1 MRTRYLI
8 ACGLAALSLTVVTG
22 CGDETETATFTV
34 EAPPAGSDT
43 SAAAAEEPVSSGKK
57 PKVTVPDG
65 PPPKELQVKD
75 LKKGTGKTAKSGDDL
90 TMDYVGVSYSTG
102 KEFDSSFSAGQ
113 PFNFTLGQGSVIAG
127 WDEGIEG
134 MKVGG
139 RRELIIPPDKAY
151 GAQGSPPSIKPN
163 ETLIFV
169 VDLLAVN

>member
-8 ACGLAALSLTVVTG
+8 ACGLAALSLTVVAG

-34 EAPPAGSDT
+34 EAPASGDS
-43 SAAAAEEPVSSGKK
+43 SAAAAEEPASSGKK

-65 PPPKELQVKD
+65 APPKELVVKD
-75 LKKGTGKTAKSGDDL
+75 LKKGTGKTAKAGDDL

-113 PFNFTLGQGSVIAG
+113 PFNFTLGQGAVIAG

-163 ETLIFV
+163 ETLVFV

>member
-34 EAPPAGSDT
+34 EAPPAGSSDD
-43 SAAAAEEPVSSGKK
+43 AAAEEPVSSGKK
-57 PKVTVPDG
+57 PKVTVPEG
-65 PPPKELQVKD
+65 APPKKLVVKD
-75 LKKGTGKTAKSGDDL
+75 LEEGTGKAAKAGDEL

-113 PFNFTLGQGSVIAG
+113 PFNFTLGQGAVIAG

-163 ETLIFV
+163 ETLVFV

>member
-8 ACGLAALSLTVVTG
+8 ACGLAALSLTVAA
-22 CGDETETATFTV
+22 CGEETETATFTV
-34 EAPPAGSDT
+34 DAPPASSD
-43 SAAAAEEPVSSGKK
+43 SAAADEEPVSSGKK
-57 PKVTVPDG
+57 PKVTVPAG
-65 PPPKELQVKD
+65 APPKKLVVKD
-75 LKKGTGKTAKSGDDL
+75 LKEGTGKAAQAGDDL
-90 TMDYVGVSYSTG
+90 TMDYVGVAYSTK

-113 PFNFTLGQGSVIAG
+113 PFEFTLGQGQVIAG

-139 RRELIIPPDKAY
+139 RRELIIPPAQAY

-163 ETLIFV
+163 ETLVFV

>member
-1 MRTRYLI
+1 MRTRHLI
-8 ACGLAALSLTVVTG
+8 AGGLAALSLVAAG
-22 CGDETETATFTV
+22 CGGDDIETATFAV
-34 EAPPAGSDT
+34 DAPPPSADAGDV
-43 SAAAAEEPVSSGKK
+43 AEPASSGKK

-65 PPPKELQVKD
+65 PAPKELVVED
-75 LKKGTGKTAKSGDDL
+75 LEEGTGKAAKAGDAL

-113 PFNFTLGQGSVIAG
+113 PFDFTLGQGMVIAG

-139 RRELIIPPDKAY
+139 RRKLIIPPDKAY

-163 ETLIFV
+163 ETLVFV
-169 VDLLAVN
+169 VDLLAIN

>member
-8 ACGLAALSLTVVTG
+8 VCGLAALSLSAVIG
-22 CGDETETATFTV
+22 CGDDTETATFTV
-34 EAPPAGSDT
+34 EAPPAGSDE
-43 SAAAAEEPVSSGKK
+43 SAAAQEPVSSGKK
-57 PKVTVPDG
+57 PKVTVPEG
-65 PPPKELQVKD
+65 APPKELKIKD
-75 LKKGTGKTAKSGDDL
+75 LKEGTGKTAKAGDDL

-113 PFNFTLGQGSVIAG
+113 PFNFTLGQGAVIAG

-139 RRELIIPPDKAY
+139 RRELIIPPDKGY

-163 ETLIFV
+163 ETLVFV